1 VVFTCEWTRST
12 FERAGSPKREEGT
25 TSEIAHVMLPS
36 GDPIWVRVQAA
47 ESAATGEQIAG
58 PADVGWGA
66 DCTGGRHFAS
76 AGIRGDGSGRAYW
89 QRWEAAR
96 K

>member
-1 VVFTCEWTRST
+1 V
-12 FERAGSPKREEGT
+12 
-25 TSEIAHVMLPS
+25 ILPS
-36 GDPIWVRVQAA
+36 GDPIWVRLQVA
-47 ESAATGEQIAG
+47 ESAATGEQTAG
-58 PADVGWGA
+58 PADVGLGGA
-66 DCTGGRHFAS
+66 GCTGGRHFAS